1 MNAMKFILL
10 LPFISVTATATKA
23 GVGPIQKVLQL
34 IDELQAKIMKEGDVA
49 QIGYEEFVDWCQV
62 QAINTKHSIEDSE
75 ESIEALQAAIDGA
88 QAYIDQLK
96 TEIGG
101 EGSQEPGL
109 TGKISKLEK
118 ELDAATQIRVG
129 EKKDFDALDKDLA
142 ETIDMLSRA
151 EKVLAKHIGQAA
163 ATGALLQFTETFKN
177 IVDASLTNLPDKHL
191 LQSLLQQEVF
201 DPATTGSLLQQPQ
214 ASTKDYETSSSP
226 IVKTMADMR
235 ERAEAS
241 RAAAQKEE
249 MNAAHSFAMFEQ
261 SSKDE
266 LGSLQAQLDTAKK
279 RLALNNEKKATAAGK
294 METVLKEKA
303 SAETYLA
310 DTQQECLEK
319 AADFETASAER
330 TEEVKTLMM
339 AKKILSNQGKP
350 AMVQQPA
357 SFLQVAEKV
366 IPGSL
371 LDKKSPF
378 YTRQLAAANFL
389 RNFDPDSWVLMQVSD
404 KVLADPFGKVKDM
417 LYGMI
422 EKLEKEQ
429 AAEQEHKA
437 WCDKEMSKT
446 TKEEKKKGAR
456 LNQVTIRKEK
466 ATADITK
473 LGEDLITLQ
482 DDLQRLDEAVKE
494 STKLRNEGAAEW
506 AEEAAEYKAGQEA
519 CAAAIKVLNNYYGSK
534 KEEFLQTGIHL
545 KGAGGIIGLLEVAE
559 SDFSKSLAEGQAA
572 EDAMIAEFEKYMED
586 SKVSRATM
594 EQDQKNKEAEKARLE
609 ALLAELG
616 EDVADSQ
623 KDLDAVLEYLDKIK
637 SSCETKTPSHEE
649 RQARRAKEMEGLQQA
664 LGILSG
670 EDIGFLQK
678 APAASLS

>member
-1 MNAMKFILL
+1 M
-10 LPFISVTATATKA
+10 
-23 GVGPIQKVLQL
+23 
-34 IDELQAKIMKEGDVA
+34 
-49 QIGYEEFVDWCQV
+49 
-62 QAINTKHSIEDSE
+62 
-75 ESIEALQAAIDGA
+75 
-88 QAYIDQLK
+88 
-96 TEIGG
+96 
-101 EGSQEPGL
+101 
-109 TGKISKLEK
+109 
-118 ELDAATQIRVG
+118 
-129 EKKDFDALDKDLA
+129 
-142 ETIDMLSRA
+142 
-151 EKVLAKHIGQAA
+151 
-163 ATGALLQFTETFKN
+163 
-177 IVDASLTNLPDKHL
+177 
-191 LQSLLQQEVF
+191 
-201 DPATTGSLLQQPQ
+201 
-214 ASTKDYETSSSP
+214 
-226 IVKTMADMR
+226 
-235 ERAEAS
+235 
-241 RAAAQKEE
+241 
-249 MNAAHSFAMFEQ
+249 
-261 SSKDE
+261 
-266 LGSLQAQLDTAKK
+266 
-279 RLALNNEKKATAAGK
+279 
-294 METVLKEKA
+294 
-303 SAETYLA
+303 
-310 DTQQECLEK
+310 
-319 AADFETASAER
+319 
-330 TEEVKTLMM
+330 
-339 AKKILSNQGKP
+339 NQGKP
-350 AMVQQPA
+350 ALVQQPT
-357 SFLQVAEKV
+357 SFLQMKTEVKVASSSK
-366 IPGSL
+366 S
-371 LDKKSPF
+371 SPF

-404 KVLADPFGKVKDM
+404 KVLADPFAKVKDM

-437 WCDKEMSKT
+437 WCDKEMAKT
-446 TKEEKKKGAR
+446 TKEEKKKSAR

-482 DDLQRLDEAVKE
+482 DDLQKLDLAVKE
-494 STKLRNEGAAEW
+494 STKLRNKGAAEW
-506 AEEAAEYKAGQEA
+506 AEESAEYKAGQEA

-534 KEEFLQTGIHL
+534 KEELLQTRIQL

-559 SDFSKSLAEGQAA
+559 SDFAKSLAEGQAA

-678 APAASLS
+678 SPAASL

>member
-1 MNAMKFILL
+1 
-10 LPFISVTATATKA
+10 
-23 GVGPIQKVLQL
+23 
-34 IDELQAKIMKEGDVA
+34 
-49 QIGYEEFVDWCQV
+49 
-62 QAINTKHSIEDSE
+62 
-75 ESIEALQAAIDGA
+75 
-88 QAYIDQLK
+88 
-96 TEIGG
+96 
-101 EGSQEPGL
+101 
-109 TGKISKLEK
+109 
-118 ELDAATQIRVG
+118 
-129 EKKDFDALDKDLA
+129 
-142 ETIDMLSRA
+142 
-151 EKVLAKHIGQAA
+151 
-163 ATGALLQFTETFKN
+163 
-177 IVDASLTNLPDKHL
+177 
-191 LQSLLQQEVF
+191 
-201 DPATTGSLLQQPQ
+201 
-214 ASTKDYETSSSP
+214 
-226 IVKTMADMR
+226 
-235 ERAEAS
+235 
-241 RAAAQKEE
+241 
-249 MNAAHSFAMFEQ
+249 
-261 SSKDE
+261 
-266 LGSLQAQLDTAKK
+266 
-279 RLALNNEKKATAAGK
+279 
-294 METVLKEKA
+294 
-303 SAETYLA
+303 
-310 DTQQECLEK
+310 
-319 AADFETASAER
+319 
-330 TEEVKTLMM
+330 
-339 AKKILSNQGKP
+339 
-350 AMVQQPA
+350 
-357 SFLQVAEKV
+357 
-366 IPGSL
+366 
-371 LDKKSPF
+371 
-378 YTRQLAAANFL
+378 L

-446 TKEEKKKGAR
+446 TKEEKKKSAR

-534 KEEFLQTGIHL
+534 KEELLQTGIHL
-545 KGAGGIIGLLEVAE
+545 QGAGGIIGLLEVAE

>member
-1 MNAMKFILL
+1 M
-10 LPFISVTATATKA
+10 
-23 GVGPIQKVLQL
+23 
-34 IDELQAKIMKEGDVA
+34 IDQ
-49 QIGYEEFVDWCQV
+49 
-62 QAINTKHSIEDSE
+62 
-75 ESIEALQAAIDGA
+75 A
-88 QAYIDQLK
+88 QAYIDQLQ

-101 EGSQEPGL
+101 EGAQEPGL

-118 ELDAATQIRVG
+118 ELDAATQIRTK
-129 EKKDFDALDKDLA
+129 EKADFDALDKDLA

-201 DPATTGSLLQQPQ
+201 DPASSGSLLQQPQ

-249 MNAAHSFAMFEQ
+249 MNAAHSFAMFDQ

-294 METVLKEKA
+294 METVLKEK
-303 SAETYLA
+303 SSSETYLA
-310 DTQQECLEK
+310 DTQQECMEK
-319 AADFETASAER
+319 ASDFETASAER

-339 AKKILSNQGKP
+339 AKKILMNQGKP
-350 AMVQQPA
+350 ALVQQPT
-357 SFLQVAEKV
+357 SFLQMKTEVKVASSSK
-366 IPGSL
+366 S
-371 LDKKSPF
+371 SPF

-404 KVLADPFGKVKDM
+404 KVLADPFAKVKDM

-429 AAEQEHKA
+429 AAEAEHKA

-446 TKEEKKKGAR
+446 TKQKKSKGAR
-456 LNQVTIRKEK
+456 LNEVTIRKEK
-466 ATADITK
+466 ATAEITK
-473 LGEDLITLQ
+473 LGEDLVTLQ
-482 DDLQRLDEAVKE
+482 DDIQKLDEAVKE
-494 STKLRNEGAAEW
+494 STKLRNKGADEW
-506 AEEAAEYKAGQEA
+506 AEESAEYKAGQEA
-519 CAAAIKVLNNYYGSK
+519 P
-534 KEEFLQTGIHL
+534 
-545 KGAGGIIGLLEVAE
+545 
-559 SDFSKSLAEGQAA
+559 
-572 EDAMIAEFEKYMED
+572 
-586 SKVSRATM
+586 
-594 EQDQKNKEAEKARLE
+594 EQ
-609 ALLAELG
+609 
-616 EDVADSQ
+616 
-623 KDLDAVLEYLDKIK
+623 
-637 SSCETKTPSHEE
+637 
-649 RQARRAKEMEGLQQA
+649 RRRRMGRRKRRVQ
-664 LGILSG
+664 S
-670 EDIGFLQK
+670 
-678 APAASLS
+678 